1 MTVINNRKYDEL
13 HRMLTVINYPS
24 SVLLFAPKTSERLQV
39 LMNVA
44 DFNQSHGLFLDS
56 NCMHFFLQ
64 RFSLTKVQL
73 NQWVKSESKQTKFE
87 MSQLSKT

>member
-1 MTVINNRKYDEL
+1 
-13 HRMLTVINYPS
+13 MLTVINYPS
-24 SVLLFAPKTSERLQV
+24 SVLLLVLLFAPKTSERLQV
-39 LMNVA
+39 PMNVA

-73 NQWVKSESKQTKFE
+73 NQWVKSESKQK
-87 MSQLSKT
+87 SLKCHS